1 METGDRH
8 LYTIGHSTR
17 SLEEFVS
24 LLHAFQIDC
33 LADVRTIPRSRHTP
47 QFNREALE
55 TELPKA
61 ALRYIHLP
69 RLGGLRKS
77 SSKGSVNS
85 GWRNA
90 GFRAF
95 ADYMQTE
102 EFARGLDEL
111 WMLAGQARTAIMCA
125 EALYWRCHRSL
136 IADAFTVRGG
146 AVSHIL
152 SDQKIE
158 NHRLTSFAVVTD
170 GRIIY
175 PPPPPSQ
182 ATLLTQDPQQ

>member
-1 METGDRH
+1 MEKANRQ
-8 LYTIGHSTR
+8 LFTIGHSTR
-17 SLEEFVS
+17 SLGEFVN
-24 LLHAFQIDC
+24 LLRASHIEC

-55 TELPKA
+55 VELPKA
-61 ALRYIHLP
+61 GLRYVHFP

-77 SSKGSVNS
+77 SGKGSPNS

-90 GFRAF
+90 SFRGF
-95 ADYMQTE
+95 ADYMQTD
-102 EFARGLDEL
+102 EFACGFDEL
-111 WMLAGQARTAIMCA
+111 WALAGRVPSAIMCA

-146 AVSHIL
+146 AVCHIR

-158 NHRLTSFAVVTD
+158 SHRLTSFAVVSD
-170 GRIIY
+170 GRITY
-175 PPPPPSQ
+175 PLPPQSHASLP
-182 ATLLTQDPQQ
+182 T